1 MIAQGAAKNDE
12 LLSIEIPL
20 PSLSKLKRMSVVEQ
34 ARKEIEVQLQVI
46 NTLLRA
52 IGKAFNEKFV
62 AL

>member
-1 MIAQGAAKNDE
+1 MIAQRAAKNDE

-34 ARKEIEVQLQVI
+34 ARKKIEVQLQVI